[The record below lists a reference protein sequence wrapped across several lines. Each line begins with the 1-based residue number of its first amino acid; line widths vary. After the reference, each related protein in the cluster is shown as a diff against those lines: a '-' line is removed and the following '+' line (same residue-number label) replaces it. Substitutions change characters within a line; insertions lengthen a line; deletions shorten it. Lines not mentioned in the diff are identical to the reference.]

1 MNNFKASAL
10 PDDARTARLRVILQA
25 MANGQTLKEIAP
37 TIRGIHGGP
46 MTLHG
51 LATFYYREMHE
62 VGCAN
67 GAHFVAYAIGEG
79 WIKPPLH
86 ATLRKWIS

>member
-10 PDDARTARLRVILQA
+10 PDDARTARLRTILQA
-25 MANGQTLKEIAP
+25 MANGHTLKAIAP

-51 LATFYYREMHE
+51 LATFFYREMHDA
-62 VGCAN
+62 GCVN
-67 GAHFVAYAIGEG
+67 GAQFVATALRKG
-79 WIKPPLH
+79 WIQ
-86 ATLRKWIS
+86 